1 MSRLRKQTATGNQRR
16 LHRRH
21 WRKPG
26 AKAPS
31 HEELIEAASEDAL
44 LKGKNLT
51 AIRKHVL
58 SVLLNAQ
65 RPLSAYEV
73 LDSLKGVGSIS
84 PPTAYRALE
93 FLIQLG
99 FVQRIDSLNS
109 YMALPHGP
117 SDVPVTLFICDTCG
131 RVKELD
137 CDDAMRSIIGAAKSE
152 GLKVFGVSVELHGD
166 CRGSL
171 GECVA
176 MPAAHKPAI
185 SAKTHK

>member
-26 AKAPS
+26 AKPPS
-31 HEELIEAASEDAL
+31 HEELIEAATEDAQ

-58 SVLLNAQ
+58 SVLLYAE

-93 FLIQLG
+93 FLIHLG
-99 FVQRIDSLNS
+99 FVQRIDSLNT
-109 YMALPHGP
+109 YIALPHGP
-117 SDVPVTLFICDTCG
+117 SELPVSLFICDTCG
-131 RVKELD
+131 QVKELTCAD
-137 CDDAMRSIIGAAKSE
+137 EMKSLIRTAKSE
-152 GLKVFGVSVELHGD
+152 GLKVFQVSVELHGD
-166 CRGSL
+166 CRGTL
-171 GECVA
+171 GDHTPALSTPSASVA
-176 MPAAHKPAI
+176 DRAR
-185 SAKTHK
+185 